1 MKDKIL
7 EMLKTKYSNLGLS
20 KDILD
25 GYADYLSASITEDT
39 GIEAGI
45 ASIEPLLKIQQKEL
59 DKVRAKAKK
68 DEEVKKS
75 PNDDEKK
82 EVVKKDPQTDEKVEK
97 DKKKDDE
104 IPAWAKKLTEDLS
117 TLKQKLADSDK
128 AKVID
133 TRKGEISKIVAKLP
147 ASVKKA
153 YERMNFDV
161 SDEDY
166 EQLKTSIESEV
177 KDIEKDFT
185 TKKSLFT
192 PPFHNTGEHDK
203 EISKDDADKIA
214 ARLVNH

>member
-82 EVVKKDPQTDEKVEK
+82 EVVKKDPQTDE
-97 DKKKDDE
+97 KDDE

-192 PPFHNTGEHDK
+192 PPFHTTGEHDK
-203 EISKDDADKIA
+203 EISKDEADKIA